1 MSLSA
6 VVLPVSC
13 EDNALACSY
22 FAPEN
27 PRGVIVLFHGI
38 PSVNPPAPN
47 DRGYPGWAE
56 DLASKGWLAVWGDL
70 RARGGSP
77 GYFSIEGWVR
87 DALALIDEVHALP
100 AARGLPLAVV
110 GVSAGGC
117 VSAEAIRRGAS
128 ADALALLGAPATW
141 LFFAGDGPAGVKR
154 ITEEAGMALAPDV
167 LEDPTSWAAEF
178 ETITTENAIADVRVP
193 ILILNG
199 TADDVVPVE
208 HAHLLATQAPEA
220 ELAIVDGAPHILQHD
235 PKAMTILDD
244 WLDRTLK

>member
-1 MSLSA
+1 MSLPA
-6 VVLPVSC
+6 LELPVSC
-13 EDNALACSY
+13 EANALACSY
-22 FAPEN
+22 FAPQN
-27 PRGVIVLFHGI
+27 PRGVVVLFHGI
-38 PSVNPPAPN
+38 PSVNPPAPD

-56 DLASKGWLAVWGDL
+56 DLAGKGWLTVWGDL

-87 DALALIDEVHALP
+87 DALALLDEVHSLP

-128 ADALALLGAPATW
+128 ADALALLGAPAAW
-141 LFFAGDGPAGVKR
+141 LFLVGDVPAGVRR

-193 ILILNG
+193 ILILHG
-199 TADDVVPVE
+199 TADDIVPVE

-220 ELAIVDGAPHILQHD
+220 ELALVNGAPHILQHD

-244 WLDRTLK
+244 WLERMLK